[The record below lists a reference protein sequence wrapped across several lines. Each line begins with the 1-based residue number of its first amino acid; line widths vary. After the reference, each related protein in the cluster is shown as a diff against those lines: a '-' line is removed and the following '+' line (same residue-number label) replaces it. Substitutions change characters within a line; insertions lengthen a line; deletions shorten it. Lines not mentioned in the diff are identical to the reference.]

1 MNGVTVPNATH
12 GNASGSVT
20 PTMARPL
27 SIEMPGLWLMMNS
40 MTYEPMFMLAI
51 LPVAA
56 MGAIAS
62 VIDDDAARWINGA
75 SKDIMNVRATHG
87 KASGSVTPTMARP
100 LSMDIPGLWL
110 MYEEVSS

>member
-1 MNGVTVPNATH
+1 VQIAKTINLMLF
-12 GNASGSVT
+12 SFLF
-20 PTMARPL
+20 PL
-27 SIEMPGLWLMMNS
+27 NVKNSCNKTTTQNDAPVVYGDSIDLLMNS

-75 SKDIMNVRATHG
+75 SKDTISENEWSYCT
-87 KASGSVTPTMARP
+87 
-100 LSMDIPGLWL
+100 
-110 MYEEVSS
+110 